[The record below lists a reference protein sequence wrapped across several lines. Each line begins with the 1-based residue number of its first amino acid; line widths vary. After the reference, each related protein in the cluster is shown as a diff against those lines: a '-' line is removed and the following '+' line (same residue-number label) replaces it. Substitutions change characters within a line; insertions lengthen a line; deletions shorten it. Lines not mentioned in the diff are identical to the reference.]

1 MTMPCYRDAAYGDE
15 SIVLENAFLRLEVH
29 RRVTGW
35 GWGELYVPGPSG
47 KPDRFFA
54 VIEHLAEAWV
64 EGQPY
69 PMRLEA
75 KEYSLTE
82 STQGQ
87 TLTFNVR
94 MQEVEPP
101 DKTYE
106 GLSALAGQVTITV
119 IHDAALIH
127 YELQLEPQ
135 FQIRLHRVR
144 GMWLRV
150 GADSFGSQKHD
161 AIFPG
166 IEWLVGKEW
175 SSGTDWFE
183 HPQALRVAPHPHKVA
198 FPLMAI
204 SHDGTGLGLAWTPNL
219 SVLSDATRMR
229 SPQPVFAV
237 PNFIDRRDH
246 SLMGLMWPSA
256 RWGLAENALAAEP
269 GLKVHKGQKI
279 ALDAEISVVAGDS
292 LAVVCDWVKRH
303 GMPEPGQPRYAWQ
316 DALDRIAGAYNTN
329 LWIEGQGWGFRGKG
343 STVVP
348 TFVSWYSENGSDQAI
363 AAGLHAKI
371 AWSLANQVTAPVTAQ
386 RLARPQAWIL
396 ANPEQARLIA
406 DQLLAIQTPQG
417 DFPFDP
423 KGRHQTNLVNWAA
436 FWRPLGQPGDSCL
449 DLCMT
454 AAMTLLIAAR
464 DTNEVRYLAAARQ
477 TLDWAFKWDRPEG
490 GDWWETPL
498 YSPNLLAAGNAAIAY
513 YLGYRAFG
521 EERYR
526 LRAIHFIRCL
536 LPFTHLW
543 QPYDVPMLY
552 NTKPCLNSTC
562 WYLSDWVSK
571 HVQWEVLQTFMHSS
585 KLGINWAEIDPDIDW
600 ATYQRGVT
608 TAVLRWMVDH
618 TDPAWLFSA
627 EFAPDLIKDGAWDT
641 LFADTFDPV
650 FSLYGGG
657 PITPNVIGENILLLL
672 KNLPAKGS

>member
-1 MTMPCYRDAAYGDE
+1 MPRYRDAAYGDE
-15 SIVLENAFLRLEVH
+15 TIILENAYVRLEMH
-29 RRVTGW
+29 KRVTGW
-35 GWGELYVPGPSG
+35 GWGELFVPGPSG

-54 VIEHLAEAWV
+54 VIEHLAEALV

-75 KEYSLTE
+75 KDYALEE
-82 STQGQ
+82 SPQGK
-87 TLTFNVR
+87 TLTFAVQ

-106 GLSALAGQVTITV
+106 GIGALAGQVTLSLAN
-119 IHDAALIH
+119 DAALIR
-127 YELQLEPQ
+127 YEMHLEPK
-135 FQIRLHRVR
+135 FQIRLRRVR

-150 GADSFGSQKHD
+150 GADSFGTDKHD

-183 HPQALRVAPHPHKVA
+183 HPQALRLTPHPHKVA

-204 SHDGTGLGLAWTPNL
+204 SHEGIGLGLAWTPNL
-219 SVLSDATRMR
+219 HVLSDATRLR
-229 SPQPVFAV
+229 CPQPVFAV
-237 PNFIDRRDH
+237 PNFVDRRDH

-256 RWGLAENALAAEP
+256 RWGLTENALAAEP
-269 GLKVHKGQKI
+269 GIKVNKGQKI
-279 ALDAEISVVAGDS
+279 VLDAELSVVSGDS

-316 DALDRIAGAYNTN
+316 DALDRIARAYNTN

-348 TFVSWYSENGSDQAI
+348 TFVTWYTEKGTDQVTAT
-363 AAGLHAKI
+363 GLLAKI
-371 AWSLANQVTAPVTAQ
+371 AWAQAQHIEPPANIQ
-386 RLARPQAWIL
+386 RLARPQTWIL
-396 ANPEQARLIA
+396 ANPEQAHAISE
-406 DQLLAIQTPQG
+406 QLLALQTPQG

-423 KGRHQTNLVNWAA
+423 KGRHQTNLLNWAA
-436 FWRPLGQPGDSCL
+436 FWRPLGLPGDSCL
-449 DLCMT
+449 DLCTT

-464 DTNEVRYLAAARQ
+464 EIHEEKFLAAARR
-477 TLDWAFKWDRPEG
+477 TLDYALKWDRPEG

-513 YLGYRAFG
+513 YLGYREFG
-521 EERYR
+521 DERYR
-526 LRAIHFIRCL
+526 AKAIHFIRCL

-543 QPYDVPMLY
+543 QPFDVPMIY

-571 HVQWEVLQTFMHSS
+571 HVQWEVLQTFMHSI
-585 KLGINWAEIDPDIDW
+585 KLGINWAEIDPEIDW
-600 ATYQRGVT
+600 ITYQRGVT

-618 TDPAWLFSA
+618 EDPAWLYAA
-627 EFAPDLIKDGAWDT
+627 EFSQELIKDGAWDT
-641 LFADTFDPV
+641 LFADTFDPIYN
-650 FSLYGGG
+650 LYGGG
-657 PITPNVIGENILLLL
+657 PIPPNGIGENILITLQNL
-672 KNLPAKGS
+672 KRKES